1 MISFSSCHF
10 PSSSNSK
17 SSSIDGTFVASFW
30 EQSINGAH
38 YTVILEKYNLVL
50 EKITDRLESRFRN

>member
-30 EQSINGAH
+30 EQSINGVH
-38 YTVILEKYNLVL
+38 YTVFLEKYNFVL
-50 EKITDRLESRFRN
+50 ENIVDRLESRFRN